1 MKLEFWGAAQTV
13 TGSMHLINYGGKRI
27 LLDCG
32 LYQGKRKDAF
42 LRNRELPF
50 DASSIDLVILSHA
63 HIDHSGN
70 LPSLVN
76 AGFTGP
82 IYCTSATR
90 DLCGILLVD
99 SAKIQ
104 ESDVKYVN
112 KKRVRDGQTPFEPL
126 YLVEDAIKTL
136 KHFRSVEFNDLF
148 CPLPGLTVKFHVAG
162 HMLGAATVELNFAQ
176 PESGPDTMR
185 TAKKKVSS
193 DNAEACSTAAGSMR
207 LVFSG
212 DIGRDG
218 VPILQDPETVAGADY
233 LIMEATYGNRLHEK
247 YIEAE
252 DVLLEAM
259 TEVYK
264 SRGRLIIPAFSVGRT
279 QEIIFRMRNLFVA
292 GKLPPIKVF
301 VDSPLA
307 VNATDI
313 YRAHADCFDEEM
325 REAILDDEAGNPLIF
340 EGVNYVRR
348 VEDSKAINFYKDP
361 CVIISASG
369 MCEGGR
375 VLHHLKNNIE
385 KPNTIVMFAGYQAPD
400 TLGRLILDQSKKEIK
415 IYGETF
421 KAKAQVRKLEG
432 CSGHSDQGE
441 LLQWAR
447 ETAEKGN
454 LKQIF
459 LVHCER
465 EPATEFKQE
474 LKKAG
479 LSSVN
484 IPARGDEFEIE

>member
-1 MKLEFWGAAQTV
+1 MKIEFWGAAQTV
-13 TGSMHLINYGGKRI
+13 TGSMHLVNYNGKRI

-50 DASSIDLVILSHA
+50 DASSIDIVILSHA

-70 LPSLVN
+70 LPSLVK

-90 DLCGILLVD
+90 DLCGILLID

-112 KKRVRDGQTPFEPL
+112 KRRVREGQTPFEPL

-162 HMLGAATVELNFAQ
+162 HMLGAATVELNFDRALEGQ
-176 PESGPDTMR
+176 GGG
-185 TAKKKVSS
+185 
-193 DNAEACSTAAGSMR
+193 AAGSMR

-247 YIEAE
+247 YVEAE
-252 DVLLEAM
+252 DVLLEAV

-292 GKLPPIKVF
+292 GKLPPVKVF

-325 REAILDDEAGNPLIF
+325 LEAILDDEAGNPLTF
-340 EGVNYVRR
+340 EGVTYVRR
-348 VEDSKAINFYKDP
+348 VEDSKAINFFKDP

-400 TLGRLILDQSKKEIK
+400 TLGRLILDQTKKEIK

-441 LLQWAR
+441 LLEWAK
-447 ETAEKGN
+447 ETAKKGN
-454 LKQIF
+454 LKRIF
-459 LVHCER
+459 LVHCEL
-465 EPATEFKQE
+465 EPATEFRQE
-474 LKKAG
+474 LRKAG
-479 LSSVN
+479 LSSVD
-484 IPARGDEFEIE
+484 IPARGDEFEIVL

>member
-13 TGSMHLINYGGKRI
+13 TGSMHLINYNGKRI

-32 LYQGKRKDAF
+32 LYQGKRKDAY
-42 LRNRELPF
+42 LRNREFPF

-112 KKRVRDGQTPFEPL
+112 KRRVRDGQTPFQPL
-126 YLVEDAIKTL
+126 YVMEDAIKTL

-148 CPLPGLTVKFHVAG
+148 CPLPGLTVRFHVAG
-162 HMLGAATVELNFAQ
+162 HMLGAATVELNFARAQSATPSAKQ
-176 PESGPDTMR
+176 PTRSGE
-185 TAKKKVSS
+185 
-193 DNAEACSTAAGSMR
+193 AEACTTVEGSMR

-212 DIGRDG
+212 DIGRDN

-247 YIEAE
+247 VIEAE
-252 DVLLEAM
+252 DVLLDAM
-259 TEVYK
+259 TEVFK

-279 QEIIFRMRNLFVA
+279 QEILFRMRNLYVA
-292 GKLPPIKVF
+292 GKLPPMRVF

-307 VNATDI
+307 VDATDI

-325 REAILDDEAGNPLIF
+325 RAAILDDEGGNPLTF
-340 EGVNYVRR
+340 EGVTYIRR

-385 KPNTIVMFAGYQAPD
+385 KPDTIVMFAGYQAPD
-400 TLGRLILDQSKKEIK
+400 TLGRLILDQNKKEIK

-432 CSGHSDQGE
+432 CSGHSDQSE

-447 ETAEKGN
+447 ETADQGK

-459 LVHCER
+459 LVHCEL
-465 EPATEFKQE
+465 EPATEFKQQ
-474 LKKAG
+474 LRRAG
-479 LSSVN
+479 LEPVV
-484 IPARGDEFEIE
+484 IPARGDEFDLVF